1 MRAPKRRPESAV
13 IERLLREPW
22 RFEFF
27 QAVRVLELWLKRRG
41 RAPHGL
47 VTDMLRFQNS
57 ISLGFPASQLEAIEP
72 ELRDLEIGLPFA
84 LPIDAAAL
92 GDALEQGSL
101 RRLHLTP
108 AFMGL
113 LGGHGVLPAHYT
125 ERIAEHQARHKN
137 EDEDQGP
144 RAFLDAFSNRSLAL
158 FYEAWRKYRLPLK
171 YQLDGQ
177 DAFLPLLLSL
187 AGLGDAALRQRLDSQ
202 ADGAVRDESIGYFAA
217 AVRQRPVSSVQLAR
231 VLSEYFGEQVQAE
244 QFVGAWYEVPLAQQ
258 TVLGQDSA
266 VLGARAI
273 AGARVW
279 QRNLRLRLV
288 VGPLAHAGFQGFL
301 PGGLAARA
309 LNSVLALF
317 TGVALEYEI
326 ELVLRAAD
334 VHNTTLDEHHPGRL
348 GWDAF
353 LVLDAAPGDR
363 HDVRYDL
370 HAAGQAAPPSS

>member
-1 MRAPKRRPESAV
+1 MCAQKRRPESPV

-41 RAPHGL
+41 RPSHGL
-47 VTDMLRFQNS
+47 VADMLRFRNS
-57 ISLGFPASQLEAIEP
+57 ISLGFPASQLETIEP
-72 ELRDLEIGLPFA
+72 ELRDLDIGMPFDM
-84 LPIDAAAL
+84 PVDAAAL
-92 GDALEQGSL
+92 GDAVQRGTLH
-101 RRLHLTP
+101 RLHLTP

-137 EDEDQGP
+137 EDEDEGP

-158 FYEAWRKYRLPLK
+158 FYEAWRKYRLPFK

-187 AGLGDAALRQRLDSQ
+187 AGLGDPALRRRL
-202 ADGAVRDESIGYFAA
+202 AGAREGAVLDESIGYFAA
-217 AVRQRPVSSVQLAR
+217 AIRHRPVSAVQLAR
-231 VLSEYFGEQVQAE
+231 VLSEYFGAQVEAE
-244 QFVGAWYEVPLAQQ
+244 QFIGSWYDVPIAQQ
-258 TVLGQDSA
+258 SVLGQDSA

-279 QRNLRLRLV
+279 QRSLRLRLV

-309 LNSVLALF
+309 LESVLALF

-348 GWDAF
+348 GWDAL
-353 LVLDAAPGDR
+353 LVLDAPPGDR

-370 HAAGQAAPPSS
+370 HAACRPSS